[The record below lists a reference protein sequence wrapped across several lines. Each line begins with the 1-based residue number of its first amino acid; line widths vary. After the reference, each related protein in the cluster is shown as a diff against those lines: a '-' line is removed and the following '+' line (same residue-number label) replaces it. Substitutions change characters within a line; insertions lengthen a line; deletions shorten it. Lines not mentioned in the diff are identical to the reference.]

1 MRSVEQEPIAKGS
14 VPELALR
21 ADDIVVDKHEV
32 AYFRTKVTKYDP
44 VLELGLL
51 RLCRLT
57 PAMLYI
63 QSGAG
68 AEHATRAPDLGRA
81 H

>member
-51 RLCRLT
+51 RPLT
-57 PAMLYI
+57 VSTHTTALYT
-63 QSGAG
+63 
-68 AEHATRAPDLGRA
+68 EWRRRRACDA
-81 H
+81 CA